1 MTARV
6 LVVDDIPLN
15 VKLLEAKLSAEY
27 FEVITASNGAEAI
40 EAANEHLPDIVLLDV
55 MMPGMNGFEVC
66 ESIRANPNTTHIPIV
81 MVTALSEAAERVR
94 GLEAGADDFL
104 TKPVDDT
111 ALFARVRTLVR
122 LKTMM
127 DELRLR
133 EKTSN
138 QLGVSGSVAAN
149 GDDLSDSKVL
159 VVDDFSADA
168 KLVEEALSPHCSVT
182 IEHDAEKAL
191 ELARSGDFDLAVVS
205 LLQRGADGLRLCS
218 QLRSA
223 EETRQMSLLVL
234 APEEDSATLVRALDV
249 GVNDYL
255 AKPIDR
261 NELRARVRTQLRHKL
276 YHDKL
281 RQNYQDR
288 MVMAVTDSL
297 TGLHNRRYLESHLD
311 TAVSRAAEGDK
322 AAAVLMLDLDHFKAV
337 NDTYGHAV
345 GDEVLVEC
353 AKRIQIGVRGVD
365 LAVRYGGEEFV
376 VLVTDTTLDVALL
389 IAERLKRLIGA
400 KLFPVSVDPGAIPL
414 TISTGI
420 AITCAARETG
430 EDLLRR
436 ADAALYEAKRN
447 GRNRVV
453 TAEPADGSVPQ
464 IPRSA

>member
-6 LVVDDIPLN
+6 LVVDDIQLN
-15 VKLLEAKLSAEY
+15 VKVLEAKLSAEY
-27 FEVITASNGAEAI
+27 FDVITALNGEEAI
-40 EAANEHLPDIVLLDV
+40 AAVNEQHPDIVLLDV
-55 MMPGMNGFEVC
+55 MMPEMDGFEVC
-66 ESIRANPNTTHIPIV
+66 ERIRANPNTMHIPIV

-133 EKTSN
+133 EETSN
-138 QLGVSGSVAAN
+138 QLGVSGAAA
-149 GDDLSDSKVL
+149 SDGEDFSNSRVL
-159 VVDDFSADA
+159 VVDDVSSDA
-168 KLVEEALSPHCSVT
+168 ALIEEALSPHCGVT
-182 IEHDAEKAL
+182 VEPDPEKAV
-191 ELARSGDFDLAVVS
+191 ELAQSGDFDLAVIS
-205 LLQRGADGLRLCS
+205 LIQRNADGLRLCS
-218 QLRSA
+218 QMRSA
-223 EETRQMSLLVL
+223 EETRQMSLLAV
-234 APEEDSATLVRALDV
+234 APEEDNALLVRALDI

-261 NELRARVRTQLRHKL
+261 NELRARVRTQLRRKI
-276 YHDKL
+276 YQDRL

-311 TAVSRAAEGDK
+311 TAVSRATEGGK
-322 AAAVLMLDLDHFKAV
+322 PAAVLMLDLDHFKAV
-337 NDTYGHAV
+337 NDTYGHAI

-353 AKRIQIGVRGVD
+353 AKRIQISVRGVD

-376 VLVTDTTLDVALL
+376 VIVPDTTLDVAQRV
-389 IAERLKRLIGA
+389 AERLRCSIGEQ
-400 KLFPVSVDPGAIPL
+400 LFQVSADVGELPV
-414 TISTGI
+414 TISIGV
-420 AITCAARETG
+420 AITGAAKETG

-436 ADAALYEAKRN
+436 ADEALYEAKGT
-447 GRNRVV
+447 GRNRIV
-453 TAEPADGSVPQ
+453 TAEPADDAASQ
-464 IPRSA
+464 IPNSA

>member
-27 FEVITASNGAEAI
+27 FEVITATNGAEAI
-40 EAANEHLPDIVLLDV
+40 AAVSEQLPDIVLLDV

-66 ESIRANPNTTHIPIV
+66 ESIRANPHTSHIPVV

-104 TKPVDDT
+104 TKPVDDR
-111 ALFARVRTLVR
+111 AMFARVRTLVR

-133 EKTSN
+133 EETSS
-138 QLGVSGSVAAN
+138 QLGVSVAPASSSEDFSGSN
-149 GDDLSDSKVL
+149 VL
-159 VVDDFSADA
+159 VVDDFLPDA
-168 KLVEEALSPHCSVT
+168 KLVEEALSPHCGVT
-182 IEHDAEKAL
+182 IEHDADKAL
-191 ELARSGDFDLAVVS
+191 QLARSGDFDLAVVS
-205 LLQRGADGLRLCS
+205 LLQVEADGLRLCS
-218 QLRSA
+218 QLRTA
-223 EETRQMSLLVL
+223 EETRQMSLLAL

-276 YHDKL
+276 YQDKL

-297 TGLHNRRYLESHLD
+297 TGLHNRRYLESHLE
-311 TAVSRAAEGDK
+311 TAVSRAAEGDTV
-322 AAAVLMLDLDHFKAV
+322 AAVLMLDLDHFKAV

-389 IAERLKRLIGA
+389 IAERLKHLIGN

-414 TISTGI
+414 TISTGV
-420 AITCAARETG
+420 AITCAAGETG
-430 EDLLRR
+430 EGLLRR

-447 GRNRVV
+447 GRNRIVM
-453 TAEPADGSVPQ
+453 AGPADGSASQ
-464 IPRSA
+464 IPHSA